1 MITLHQA
8 VDQRSRCE
16 MKVDNGNGIVNK
28 QQLSFLLPTLAIC
41 CKLAIIILTQHV
53 K

>member
-41 CKLAIIILTQHV
+41 CKLGIIILTQHF